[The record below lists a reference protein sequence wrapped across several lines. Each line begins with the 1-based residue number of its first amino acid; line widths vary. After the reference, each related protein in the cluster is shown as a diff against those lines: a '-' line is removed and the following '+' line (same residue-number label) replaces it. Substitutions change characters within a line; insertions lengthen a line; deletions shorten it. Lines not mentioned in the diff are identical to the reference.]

1 MLTSA
6 TQPPAPPPPPGATE
20 QPVSFTTTAAPT
32 AAEMLQA
39 AKAYR
44 EVLQDQKE
52 RLRETRSSVASAM
65 RDEQRTTADIA
76 GLEKRLTVLDEQ
88 MVDLEKQI
96 GQANVKESNAAAV
109 PGAVVPD
116 PPYQRPSGP
125 DWDGVFAGGAI
136 FSFALLFPFAIAYSR
151 RIWRRSANS
160 TVMLPP
166 EVSAR
171 MHAMEEAIESVAI
184 EVERI
189 GEGQRFMTQALSENP
204 RHLGAGAVEPVLVRA
219 REAVHAE
226 RPHAERPHAER
237 PHAERPI

>member
-1 MLTSA
+1 MLSPA
-6 TQPPAPPPPPGATE
+6 MQPPAPPQPPATE
-20 QPVSFTTTAAPT
+20 IPVTVTTTSAPSAAD
-32 AAEMLQA
+32 MYLA

-44 EVLQDQKE
+44 EVLMEQRD

-65 RDEQRTTADIA
+65 RDEQRTSADIA
-76 GLEKRLTVLDEQ
+76 GLEKRLSVLDEQ

-96 GQANVKESNAAAV
+96 GQANVKEAQASGV
-109 PGAVVPD
+109 PGAIPPD
-116 PPYQRPSGP
+116 PPYVPRTGP

-136 FSFALLFPFAIAYSR
+136 LSFALLFPFAIAYSR
-151 RIWRRSANS
+151 RIWRRSAKT

-166 EVSAR
+166 DVASR
-171 MHAMEEAIESVAI
+171 MQAMEEAIESVAV

-204 RHLGAGAVEPVLVRA
+204 RHLGAGAAEPVMVRA

-226 RPHAERPHAER
+226 RPV
-237 PHAERPI
+237 